1 MYEWYFDEAELSG
14 VFLCVQ
20 SAEEQEDE
28 ELNIIFMVYGSTQK

>member
-14 VFLCVQ
+14 VFLRVQ